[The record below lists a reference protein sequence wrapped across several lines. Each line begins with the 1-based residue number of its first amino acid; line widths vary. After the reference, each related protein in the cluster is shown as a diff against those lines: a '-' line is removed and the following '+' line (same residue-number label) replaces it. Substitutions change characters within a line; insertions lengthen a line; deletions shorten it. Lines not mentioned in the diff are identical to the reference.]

1 MTIRRPGPGE
11 IRAAGAEIGL
21 TLSEADATSFLGLMQ
36 GLFDSYD
43 IVDAMVETLPEVRY
57 PRTPGLRP
65 LAEDN
70 PYGAWAVLSTIR
82 GANRGPLLGKTVAIK
97 DNVCVAGLAMQN
109 GASILEGYVPE
120 IDATIVTRLLDAG
133 AEIRGKAVCEYY
145 CASGGSHT
153 SVPGPVENPAVPGH
167 NAGGS
172 SSGSAALVAA
182 GVVDMAT
189 GGDQGGSIR
198 IPASFCGT
206 VGLKPTHGLVPYTG
220 IFAVEV
226 TVDHAGPITR
236 TVADNA
242 LMLDAIAGPDGLDP
256 RQCALPDTLVGGS
269 DGRYVRAL
277 SRGVAGM
284 RIALVTESLAMPG
297 AEEAVNARLRETA
310 ATLKRLG
317 AQVSEISMPLHAVG
331 AAIWTPIFLEGATEL
346 MMRQNAYGTNM
357 KGVFLESLLD
367 AHARWRDR
375 ADELSETLKLGILMG
390 HYMSSR
396 HRGRYY
402 GRAQNLNRALTAAY
416 DAALVE
422 HDLLLMPTTPMAA
435 QPLPAPGAS
444 REEIVAA
451 AFSMLPNTAPTCAT
465 GHPAISLPCGL
476 TADGRPVGAQLV
488 GARWGEETIYRAA
501 AALETA
507 LR

>member
-11 IRAAGAEIGL
+11 IREAGAELGL
-21 TLSEADATSFLGLMQ
+21 SLSEADAESFLGLMQ

-43 IVDAMVETLPEVRY
+43 IVDQMVEPLPEVRY
-57 PRTPGLRP
+57 PRTPGHRP
-65 LAEDN
+65 EPSEN
-70 PYGAWAVLSTIR
+70 PYGAWAVLSTIQ
-82 GANRGPLLGKTVAIK
+82 GAKRGPLMGKTVAVK

-182 GVVDMAT
+182 GIVDMAT

-198 IPASFCGT
+198 IPASFCGV

-220 IFAVEV
+220 IFAVEL

-242 LMLDAIAGPDGLDP
+242 LMLDAMAGPDGLDP
-256 RQCALPDTLVGGS
+256 RQCGLPDRIG
-269 DGRYVRAL
+269 DGRYVQSL
-277 SRGVAGM
+277 SRGVAGQ

-297 AEEAVNARLRETA
+297 AEEVVNARVRETA
-310 ATLKRLG
+310 ETLKRLG
-317 AQVSEISMPLHAVG
+317 AHVVEISMPLHAVG

-357 KGVFLESLLD
+357 KGVFHESLLD
-367 AHARWRDR
+367 AHARWHDR

-416 DAALVE
+416 DAALAE
-422 HDLLLMPTTPMAA
+422 HDLLLMPATPMAA
-435 QPLPAPGAS
+435 QPLPPPGAS

-476 TADGRPVGAQLV
+476 TPDGRPVGAQLV
-488 GARWGEETIYRAA
+488 GPRWGEEKIYRAS
-501 AALETA
+501 AALESA

>member
-11 IRAAGAEIGL
+11 ILAAGAELGL
-21 TLSEADATSFLGLMQ
+21 SLSAADARSFLGLMQ

-43 IVDAMVETLPEVRY
+43 IVDAMVEPMPEVRY
-57 PRTPGLRP
+57 PRTPGRRP
-65 LAEDN
+65 EPDDN

-82 GANRGPLLGKTVAIK
+82 GAKRGPLMGKTVAIK

-153 SVPGPVENPAVPGH
+153 SAPGPVENPAVPGH

-172 SSGSAALVAA
+172 SSGSTALVAA
-182 GVVDMAT
+182 GIVDMAT

-198 IPASFCGT
+198 IPASFCGA

-220 IFAVEV
+220 IFAVEL

-242 LMLDAIAGPDGLDP
+242 VMLDAMAGPDGLDP
-256 RQCALPDTLVGGS
+256 RQSALPSTLTAVG
-269 DGRYVRAL
+269 DGRYVQAL

-284 RIALVTESLAMPG
+284 RIALVTESLSMKG
-297 AEEAVNARLRETA
+297 AEDGVNMRIRETA
-310 ATLKRLG
+310 ETLKRLG
-317 AQVSEISMPLHAVG
+317 AHVSEISMPLHAVG

-357 KGVFLESLLD
+357 KGVFVESLLD

-375 ADELSETLKLGILMG
+375 ADELSETLKLGMLMG

-402 GRAQNLNRALTAAY
+402 GRAQNLNRALTASY
-416 DAALVE
+416 DAALGQ

-435 QPLPAPGAS
+435 QPLPPSGAS

-465 GHPAISLPCGL
+465 GH
-476 TADGRPVGAQLV
+476 
-488 GARWGEETIYRAA
+488 
-501 AALETA
+501 
-507 LR
+507 